1 LAAECS
7 SEATLSGGEAGSQI
21 GIAMS
26 NPTYSEQVA
35 VKTERVTEPAPHSEQ
50 LASSVATL
58 TVPQQFQR
66 QVKLAPHAVALLAG
80 AERLTYAELD
90 TRSEQLAH
98 HLRTIGVGREKLVG
112 LYMDRS
118 IGLVVGALAILK
130 AGGAYVPLD
139 PNAPAERLGFQL
151 RDAGVTAVLTR
162 GTLASRVPTGNWK
175 TVDFDSI
182 AVVENNG
189 APLEEIQPSQLAYVI
204 YTSGSTGQPKGV
216 EITHASLANLVAW
229 HVRAFS
235 VTNEDRASLQ
245 AALGFDA
252 TVWELWPY
260 LAVGATV
267 HVPPDAIRN
276 SPEALRKWLVEQRIT
291 ITFLPTALAERMLQV
306 DWPRDTALRFLLT
319 GADALHHRPSPKLP
333 FQLINN
339 YGPTECTVVATS
351 GRVESSEAAKGMPS
365 IGKPIDG
372 VTVRIL
378 DEDWHDVATGSDGE
392 LYIGGAGLARGYR
405 NQAALTVEKFVCLPD
420 GVRMYRTGDL
430 ARFLPN
436 GEIEFLGRLDDQIKI
451 RGYRIEPLEIVAALN
466 AHPDITAS
474 VVIARE
480 DQVGEKRLI
489 AYIVMR
495 DDSQL
500 TAAGLRKHLGARLPD
515 YMTPATFVRVN
526 SIPMTANGKADRS
539 ALPAPDATNTL
550 RDGDFLEP
558 QTPVEKRLAAI
569 IAPMLNVD
577 RIGLNDN
584 FFFLGGHSLLGTQL
598 ITKIHE
604 AFGVELS
611 LLSLFDHPT
620 ISEMANEVEKLIFA
634 KLDAMDGQPLSDGPR
649 G

>member
-1 LAAECS
+1 
-7 SEATLSGGEAGSQI
+7 
-21 GIAMS
+21 MS
-26 NPTYSEQVA
+26 NPAYSEQVT
-35 VKTERVTEPAPHSEQ
+35 VTTERVTESARSGGHSVSPVTALPVPEQ
-50 LASSVATL
+50 
-58 TVPQQFQR
+58 FRR
-66 QVKLAPHAVALLAG
+66 QAVLAPNAVALVEGL
-80 AERLTYAELD
+80 EQVTYGELD
-90 TRSEQLAH
+90 RRSDQLARY
-98 HLRTIGVGREKLVG
+98 LRTLGVEREKLVG

-118 IGLVVGALAILK
+118 TGLVVGALAILK

-139 PNAPAERLGFQL
+139 PNAPAERLAFQL

-162 GTLASRVPTGNWK
+162 GALASKVPSGNWK
-175 TVDFDSI
+175 TVDFDSVV
-182 AVVENNG
+182 AVDTNG
-189 APLEEIQPSQLAYVI
+189 SQLEEIQPSQLAYVI

-216 EITHASLANLVAW
+216 EVTHASLANLVAW
-229 HVRAFS
+229 HLQAFS
-235 VTNEDRASLQ
+235 VTSADRASLQ

-260 LAVGATV
+260 LAIGAAV
-267 HVPPDAIRN
+267 HIPPDTLRN
-276 SPEALRKWLVEQRIT
+276 SPEALKKWLVTEKIT
-291 ITFLPTALAERMLQV
+291 ITFLPTALAERMLQI

-319 GADALHHRPSPKLP
+319 GADALHHRPSSKLP

-351 GRVESSEAAKGMPS
+351 GRVESSETAKGIPS

-372 VTVRIL
+372 VTARIL
-378 DEDWHDVATGSDGE
+378 DEDWHDVAAGGAGE
-392 LYIGGAGLARGYR
+392 LYIGGAALARGYR
-405 NQAALTVEKFVCLPD
+405 NQATLTVEKFVCLPD
-420 GVRMYRTGDL
+420 GERMYRTGDL

-451 RGYRIEPLEIVAALN
+451 RGYRIEPLEVVAALN
-466 AHPDITAS
+466 AHRDVTSS

-480 DQVGEKRLI
+480 DQVGERRLI
-489 AYIVMR
+489 AYVVMR
-495 DDSQL
+495 DDTQL

-515 YMTPATFVRVN
+515 YMVPATFVRMP
-526 SIPMTANGKADRS
+526 SIPMTANGKADR
-539 ALPAPDATNTL
+539 AVLPAPDATNTL
-550 RDGDFLEP
+550 RDGEFLEP
-558 QTPVEKRLAAI
+558 KTTVEKRLAAI
-569 IAPMLNVD
+569 VAPMLNVE

-620 ISEMANEVEKLIFA
+620 IAEMASEVEKLIFA
-634 KLDAMDGQPLSDGPR
+634 KLDAMDGQPLSDGSR